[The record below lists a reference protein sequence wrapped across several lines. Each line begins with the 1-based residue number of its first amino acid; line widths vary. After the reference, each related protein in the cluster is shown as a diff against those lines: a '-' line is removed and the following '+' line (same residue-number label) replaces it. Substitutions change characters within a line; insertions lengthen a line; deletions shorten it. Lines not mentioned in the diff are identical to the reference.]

1 MAKRQRVVPARAGK
15 PATPKAMNLADVKAL
30 AELMDAHDLVELEI
44 TDSGVRLCKRRPE
57 ATVSLPIQS
66 LAPAAPAN
74 TSSHGPAHQG
84 PDAKSTQK
92 PERSPDV
99 AEFLSPMVGTF
110 YRAPNPEA
118 NSYVVE
124 GDRVDENSV
133 LCIIEA
139 MKVMNEIKAEMRG
152 EVVEVLVENG
162 EAVEFGQPLFLIKKT
177 V

>member
-1 MAKRQRVVPARAGK
+1 
-15 PATPKAMNLADVKAL
+15 MNLANVKAL

-57 ATVSLPIQS
+57 HTTVSLPIQT
-66 LAPAAPAN
+66 LAPAAAASA
-74 TSSHGPAHQG
+74 SSHGSAHQG
-84 PDAKSTQK
+84 QDASTPK
-92 PERSPDV
+92 AERSPDV
-99 AEFLSPMVGTF
+99 AQFLSPMVGTF

-139 MKVMNEIKAEMRG
+139 MKVMNEIKAEIRG
-152 EVVEVLVENG
+152 EVIEVLVENG
-162 EAVEFGQPLFLIKKT
+162 EAVEFGQPLFLIKKMA
-177 V
+177 